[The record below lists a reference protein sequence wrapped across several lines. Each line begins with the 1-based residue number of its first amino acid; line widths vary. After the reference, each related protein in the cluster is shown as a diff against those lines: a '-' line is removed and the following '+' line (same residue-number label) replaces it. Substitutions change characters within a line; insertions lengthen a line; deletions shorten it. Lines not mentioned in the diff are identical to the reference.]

1 MVRAQAWG
9 VTDSAGISAACSS
22 PAQSLRRC
30 RVPPGSHPTR
40 YSDHCGAV
48 LITVERRGG
57 ARQLWRPHLL
67 LLMREGD
74 SEEPKPNCLKKSN
87 GSCRSCRA
95 FASKPASPCISYF
108 RRFSSSESTCRRV
121 YRARA
126 CGRAGRSPN
135 LIRIGYRRKLLCG
148 ACVAVLVRM
157 ILQRHLAIRLLQLRR
172 IRIPGH
178 AKFLQASVGAL
189 HNSARETQTS

>member
-1 MVRAQAWG
+1 
-9 VTDSAGISAACSS
+9 
-22 PAQSLRRC
+22 
-30 RVPPGSHPTR
+30 
-40 YSDHCGAV
+40 
-48 LITVERRGG
+48 
-57 ARQLWRPHLL
+57 
-67 LLMREGD
+67 MREGD

-178 AKFLQASVGAL
+178 AKFLQSECWCTAQLRERNADLVVVARSLGADEVRDED
-189 HNSARETQTS
+189 HAPAQDPRAAHPPRARLSGQPCRPGLFTRDGLRLTLDGGDLGQRS

>member
-1 MVRAQAWG
+1 
-9 VTDSAGISAACSS
+9 
-22 PAQSLRRC
+22 
-30 RVPPGSHPTR
+30 
-40 YSDHCGAV
+40 
-48 LITVERRGG
+48 
-57 ARQLWRPHLL
+57 
-67 LLMREGD
+67 MREGD

-126 CGRAGRSPN
+126 CRRAGRSPN

-157 ILQRHLAIRLLQLRR
+157 ILQRHLAIRLFQLRR

-178 AKFLQASVGAL
+178 AKFLQSECCCTAQLRERNADLVVVARSKVHVSRAQVSDCWRARMRADSAQRVRRRKRGRYRAL
-189 HNSARETQTS
+189 LCV

>member
-1 MVRAQAWG
+1 MRAYPLLVHLQLNLC
-9 VTDSAGISAACSS
+9 AAVEFLQGHIQLDTQIAA
-22 PAQSLRRC
+22 AQSSSQSRGAEEH
-30 RVPPGSHPTR
+30 GSF
-40 YSDHCGAV
+40 GV
-48 LITVERRGG
+48 
-57 ARQLWRPHLL
+57 PHLL